1 MSNANLSDAIAALQE
16 AQGVLTAEHEHIE
29 HHNIDVE
36 AHPDIRELID
46 RIMDSEEVYSNAQI
60 RAIVNGILDTHA
72 NTDIESAHP
81 GWTTFSANLT
91 ETLSSIRADITA
103 IQDRLDARDNA
114 QTDLSERL
122 AVVEAKYAPILDNLT
137 RELTAAQNAGD
148 QVLADSYKETI
159 RLQLKN
165 KADEELGVITA
176 WQAEH
181 S

>member
-36 AHPDIRELID
+36 AHPDIRDLID
-46 RIMDSEEVYSNAQI
+46 RIMDSEEVYSNTQI
-60 RAIVNGILDTHA
+60 RAIVNNILDTHSTTA
-72 NTDIESAHP
+72 IESAHP
-81 GWTTFSANLT
+81 GWDAFATQLA
-91 ETLSSIRADITA
+91 ETLSGLRADITA
-103 IQDRLDARDNA
+103 IQNRLDAQDSA
-114 QTDLSERL
+114 ETDLAERL
-122 AVVEAKYAPILDNLT
+122 AIVENKYAPILESLT
-137 RELTAAQNAGD
+137 RDLTAAQNAGD

-159 RLQLKN
+159 RLQLNN
-165 KADEELGVITA
+165 KAQEALDVITA